1 MPPRKR
7 NPTTPDASALTATPP
22 AVNAATPPLF
32 SPRTFLKA
40 RSPERFS
47 DSIPVPTAR
56 VPRTTLE
63 YHLDT
68 LTSRGQEND
77 FEQFARKLAERTLC
91 PNLLPHTGPTGGGD
105 SKVDAET
112 YPVSDQL
119 AMAWF
124 VGDAREAAKERWA
137 FAFSAKRDWKPK
149 VKSDVKKLVGT
160 GRGYVKAMF
169 MTNQFV
175 PDKDRAATEDALR
188 NEHGIDVRIYD
199 RTWIL
204 ERVYGS
210 GLEQLAID
218 ELRMEVPKATEMRF
232 GPNDTGRLR
241 ALEETETE
249 IDLALRENRKSVA
262 LVDNMLYAAQLARA
276 LERSRQDIEGR
287 FERAR
292 AAAETLDSVHHKVLV
307 AYQEAF
313 TAYFWF
319 EDYPVFLDRL
329 AVFDRLVEG
338 SDNVGDLQR
347 ATTLW
352 SCLFTATKQSLIDPA
367 KADFDKR
374 TNRLLAALDAAAK
387 DTDRPSSALDAEGL
401 AIQMR
406 LTLAS
411 PNQMNDHLVRL
422 QDVIERSAGRLGF
435 PMDVWIEIIVNLG
448 HALGHLPA
456 YDELHDRVVAI
467 AAEREG
473 EVVGARLLLER
484 GAQQMDQERHY
495 PAIRTL
501 GQALTRLYKEESRDE
516 LMQALYLL
524 GAAYQEVG
532 LLWAARGSI
541 LNASAIAA
549 GDLATYHSV
558 THEQRLCFDRMRWV
572 ELRLGR
578 VPHALAWHEVTIT
591 IKSALA
597 HHGANLELLR
607 KGDFE
612 FDATLG
618 ILLLRTD
625 FWELKWLDFLPEVLE
640 DLFLPSA
647 SMSLRF
653 LLGYGD
659 TIERGPESP
668 EDVEETFHALA
679 AQPAAPELP
688 ARTDVC
694 STQSMTLTSRI
705 LGCEIRVESYSA
717 DPWRSIAETIL
728 AGLESLLSTGLEGS
742 RIIARTPRLSIRLHK
757 ATLQSEPLSFEPS
770 DKDGLPHFDVRA
782 GDWKVH
788 AATREVQMAF
798 RRTLQELLVML
809 MAHAYLVPDP
819 EKTLESLLGGER
831 ALERAVNFTGSIQTV
846 GAVLGD
852 QPKFALDDWQKQ
864 ETKRYPLLRTS
875 PWVPK
880 SRQPSPENGSKS
892 GSEPVLTPKSDP
904 ESAWWST
911 KHSEIR
917 VESLIRPPLWDRA
930 GWYATVFVTA
940 QNDAEPPA
948 MALLFHNHE
957 PAEQIFRQLLVDV
970 GRDDPYDLLRVSI
983 IRGVNA
989 AQPHSYRIVIG
1000 SNPGSSRDVSEGR
1013 FLVMMSRQNQMDPM
1027 NSNNLERFLRS
1038 YGVCKSF
1045 ALLPAVGEPS
1055 DVELAPALA
1064 IKKKSLHVF
1073 EAWQLTTGDIETVA
1087 IRDDD
1092 KPVIPDDRKQDAPVL
1107 DVLKAKRERDQEG
1120 WHRSKSGANDS
1131 PPVASK
1137 RPSAPPPKSRFK
1149 KRKPKK

>member
-7 NPTTPDASALTATPP
+7 NPTTPDASALAATPP
-22 AVNAATPPLF
+22 TVNAATPPLF

-47 DSIPVPTAR
+47 DSISVPTAR

-160 GRGYVKAMF
+160 DRGYAKAMF
-169 MTNQFV
+169 ITNQFV
-175 PDKDRAATEDALR
+175 SDRDRAATEDALR
-188 NEHGIDVRIYD
+188 KEYGIDVRVYD

-204 ERVYGS
+204 EKVYGN

-218 ELRMEVPKATEMRF
+218 ELRMEVPKGTEVRF

-241 ALEETETE
+241 ALEETEKE
-249 IDLALRENRKSVA
+249 IDLALRENRQSPA
-262 LVDNMLYAAQLARA
+262 LVDNMLYAARLARA
-276 LERSRQDIEGR
+276 LERPRQEIEGR

-292 AAAETLDSVHHKVLV
+292 AVAESLDSAHHKLLV

-313 TAYFWF
+313 TTYFWF
-319 EDYPVFLDRL
+319 EDYPVFLDKL

-338 SDNVGDLQR
+338 SDNVGELQR

-352 SCLFTATKQSLIDPA
+352 SCLFAATKQSLIDPA

-374 TNRLLAALDAAAK
+374 TKRLLAAIDVAAE
-387 DTDRPSSALDAEGL
+387 DTNRPSSALDAEGL

-406 LTLAS
+406 LTEAS
-411 PNQMNDHLVRL
+411 PNQVNDHLVRL
-422 QDVIERSAGRLGF
+422 RDVIERSAGLLGF
-435 PMDVWIEIIVNLG
+435 PMDVWIEIIANLG
-448 HALGHLPA
+448 QALGHLSA
-456 YDELHDRVVAI
+456 YDKLHDRVVAI
-467 AAEREG
+467 AGEREG
-473 EVVGARLLLER
+473 EVTAARLLLAR
-484 GAQQMDQERHY
+484 GTQQMDQKRYY

-516 LMQALYLL
+516 LFQALYLL
-524 GAAYQEVG
+524 GAAYEGVG
-532 LLWAARGSI
+532 LLWAARGSL

-549 GDLATYHSV
+549 GDLATDHSV

-591 IKSALA
+591 IKNALA
-597 HHGANLELLR
+597 HDGANLELLR

-640 DLFLPSA
+640 DLFLPIA
-647 SMSLRF
+647 SMTLRF
-653 LLGYGD
+653 LLGHGD
-659 TIERGPESP
+659 TIEREADSP

-679 AQPAAPELP
+679 AQPAASELP
-688 ARTDVC
+688 PVADIC
-694 STQSMTLTSRI
+694 STQSATLTSRV
-705 LGCEIRVESYSA
+705 LGCEIQIESSST
-717 DPWRSIAETIL
+717 DPCRSIAETIL

-757 ATLQSEPLSFEPS
+757 ATLQSEPLSFEAS

-819 EKTLESLLGGER
+819 EKTLKSLMGGER

-846 GAVLGD
+846 GTVLGD
-852 QPKFALDDWQKQ
+852 QPKFALDDWKRQ

-880 SRQPSPENGSKS
+880 SPQPSPENGPTNGS
-892 GSEPVLTPKSDP
+892 GPNPAPKGDP
-904 ESAWWST
+904 ESAWQFK
-911 KHSEIR
+911 KHSDIR
-917 VESLIRPPLWDRA
+917 MESLIRPPLWDRA
-930 GWYATVFVTA
+930 VWHATVFVTE

-948 MALLFHNHE
+948 MALLFRNHE
-957 PAEQIFRQLLVDV
+957 PAEQIFRQLLADV
-970 GRDDPYDLLRVSI
+970 GRDDPNDILRVSI
-983 IRGVNA
+983 IQGVSA
-989 AQPHSYRIVIG
+989 AHPHSYRIVIG
-1000 SNPGSSRDVSEGR
+1000 SNPTSLRDVSEGR
-1013 FLVMMSRQNQMDPM
+1013 FLVMMSRHNQMDPM
-1027 NSNNLERFLRS
+1027 NSENLIRFLRS
-1038 YGVCKSF
+1038 YGVCKEF
-1045 ALLPAVGEPS
+1045 AFIPAFGEAS
-1055 DVELAPALA
+1055 NAEFAPALG

-1073 EAWQLTTGDIETVA
+1073 DAWQLTPGDIETVA